1 MGNNRIEIACDMN
14 QGFNF
19 RKDVMTQIGMIN
31 RLKIGDVE
39 LAADITLKDPEN
51 NQTDKKVVGVLNYI
65 GWGAAPTEQVTVA
78 VQVTETAKNKLDGL
92 TKKNMSNIEVDLDF
106 DCYTYDPR
114 EKKYFKNFHSNDV
127 DMKGLIFGEGD
138 DLAIRIHLDQN
149 QMVQAPRNYTLE
161 LGVKPQPTAQ
171 DLHYAS
177 SVNDKL
183 VLQWGVTES

>member
-1 MGNNRIEIACDMN
+1 MASNRIEIPCDMN

-31 RLKIGDVE
+31 TLKIGEVD
-39 LAADITLKDPEN
+39 LTADITLKDPEN
-51 NQTDKKVVGVLNYI
+51 NQTDKTVVGVLNYV
-65 GWGAAPTEQVTVA
+65 GWSAAPTDPVHLT
-78 VQVTETAKNKLDGL
+78 VQVSESAKNKLDGL
-92 TKKNMSNIEVDLDF
+92 TKKNMSNVEVDLDF
-106 DCYTYDPR
+106 DCYTYDAR
-114 EKKYFKNFHSNDV
+114 EKKYFKNFHANDAEL
-127 DMKGLIFGEGD
+127 KGLIFGQGD

-161 LGVKPQPTAQ
+161 LGIKPQPTSQ

-177 SVNDKL
+177 SVTDKL